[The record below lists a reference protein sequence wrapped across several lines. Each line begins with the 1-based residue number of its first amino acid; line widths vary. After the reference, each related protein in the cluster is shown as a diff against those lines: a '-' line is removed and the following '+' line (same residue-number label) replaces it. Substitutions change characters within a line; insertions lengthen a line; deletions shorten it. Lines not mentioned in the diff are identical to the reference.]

1 MKYIDIKDRIAIKAL
16 AEKWCKLYKEEEKN
30 YSLKGAL
37 EIDQVEEVEKLLKE
51 FPVFYSGIEAGKSE
65 FEEAVSY
72 CIGKAIV
79 ITTSDMKTIIQV
91 ISLKHFD
98 DGLEDFKDS
107 VSIMN
112 KEYEN
117 TIVRGDEE
125 KKRLD
130 TLIVEFKNLGKS
142 KKIEKGRVLE
152 EIDSILTKNK
162 ELGSKGDMWKNL
174 EISDSDKSMLC
185 KRYKLFKEFQ
195 DNGSFSDDKEWVE
208 TIERMTDLNLKNIAK
223 KDLSMEEKEK
233 MILSLV

>member
-79 ITTSDMKTIIQV
+79 ITTSDIKNIIQV
-91 ISLKHFD
+91 ISLKNFD